1 MLTPQRLFDSVLT
14 MRITFQ
20 KALAAGNKLP
30 HPLPSGEDDLEGE
43 TEVAKAEALASLAR
57 LSDELFALRRKYAL
71 PGVDVASGPGAELGK
86 RKRDDGDELEM
97 GYWSNIAKDS
107 LDLTSL

>member
-1 MLTPQRLFDSVLT
+1 

-20 KALAAGNKLP
+20 KALAAGNKLH
-30 HPLPSGEDDLEGE
+30 HPLPSGEDDTEGE
-43 TEVAKAEALASLAR
+43 TEVAKAEALASLAK
-57 LSDELFALRRKYAL
+57 LSDELFALRRKHAL

-97 GYWSNIAKDS
+97 GYWSNIAQDS
-107 LDLTSL
+107 LEMTSL